1 MKINDFAQKVN
12 LKVRSIQDEICKLSP
27 EYASRNT
34 RSSFEE
40 EGSPCR
46 FDTNDSLGNEK
57 TEEDGAISEEEDNFV
72 ETYVAQKFKEEVLP
86 L

>member
-12 LKVRSIQDEICKLSP
+12 IKVKSIQDEICKLSP

-40 EGSPCR
+40 GDSPCR
-46 FDTNDSLGNEK
+46 FDTNDSLGNDK
-57 TEEDGAISEEEDNFV
+57 TEEDGISEEEDNFV

>member
-12 LKVRSIQDEICKLSP
+12 IKVVSIQDEICKLSP
-27 EYASRNT
+27 EYANRITSNNT
-34 RSSFEE
+34 EP
-40 EGSPCR
+40 GSPCR
-46 FDTNDSLGNEK
+46 FDTMNSLGNENN
-57 TEEDGAISEEEDNFV
+57 EEDGIISEEEDNFV